1 MIFYISHANSMK
13 YLLQDEKEQILIKVS
28 ILFNPK
34 LSFSVWLYIYYQEL
48 TA

>member
-1 MIFYISHANSMK
+1 MIIIISHGNSMK

-34 LSFSVWLYIYYQEL
+34 LSFSVRLYIYYQEL